1 MELIFER
8 AEPPG
13 SGGPYIN
20 FQMGEAMKFT
30 RIAVLLFVLISS
42 LLVAPNAAATLIP
55 SADGKTVYDTFLHVN
70 WLANANLAGL
80 PEQQLF
86 GVTNITPGGSMNY
99 ATAVK
104 WVAAMNKFVN
114 LDGSVG
120 YLGHPDWQLPT
131 APNTDLSCAATGPE
145 PYHNSFGFGCRQS
158 DLGSLFYRAS
168 SLDLRHPN
176 TAVPIPYNTVG
187 PFSNFQP
194 YLYWTETTASNNGYH
209 TFSFNTG
216 WAGSNVDGHYMY
228 VLPMIPGR
236 LCTNDYCPTYH
247 ATDFNTLE
255 VSGDGKV
262 VYDPDAVYDLT
273 TGAKGVTWLANAD
286 LAKTRKFGA
295 RCLPDG
301 TQCINRDGSMTH
313 TAAKKTDV
321 NGSDGWIDRM
331 NHHKYLGQTNWQLPP
346 DPVPPEPV
354 PPDPTIN
361 PCGGFGCTDTPL
373 GHLYFI
379 QLGLSPTV
387 PRPPGTPVVLT
398 TSISVGPFNNVQPY
412 LYWSSCEPING
423 LSPCLGVDGKGNPVP
438 APNFGWS
445 FSFGNGFQGT
455 DLVENDLYV
464 MVYYPETPEQAAD
477 TTPPVTTAGISGP
490 LGSHGWYV
498 GPTVVNFTAA
508 DDLSGV
514 FKTEYSLDNGVHW
527 NTGTSVSRSAS
538 AIYDILYRSTDF
550 VGNVETPKSITVKLD
565 TNPPV
570 TTVTTQLHRIR
581 GVPVPVSLEVDFTA
595 TDRLSGVAKT
605 EYSLDHGATWRV
617 GTQIFLGD
625 GTYTI
630 RYRSTD
636 VAGNVETPKSITVT
650 GHL

>member
-1 MELIFER
+1 
-8 AEPPG
+8 
-13 SGGPYIN
+13 
-20 FQMGEAMKFT
+20 MKFT
-30 RIAVLLFVLISS
+30 RVAVLLSVLISS
-42 LLVAPNAAATLIP
+42 LLVVPNAGATLIL

-80 PEQQLF
+80 PDRQLF
-86 GVTNITPGGSMNY
+86 GVKNITPGGSMNY

-104 WVAAMNKFVN
+104 WVAGMNKFVN
-114 LDGSVG
+114 LDSSVG
-120 YLGHPDWQLPT
+120 YLGHADWQLPT
-131 APNTDLSCAATGPE
+131 TPNTDVTCAATGPE

-168 SLDLRHPN
+168 SLDLHHPN

-194 YLYWTETTASNNGYH
+194 YLYWTETSASDQGFH

-228 VLPMIPGR
+228 VLPMIKGR
-236 LCTNDYCPTYH
+236 LPCTNDYCPAYH
-247 ATDFNTLE
+247 AIVGNTLE
-255 VSGDGKV
+255 VSDDGKV

-273 TGAKGVTWLANAD
+273 TGAKGVTWLANAN

-295 RCLPDG
+295 RCHPDG
-301 TQCINRDGSMTH
+301 TQCINRDGSMTRA
-313 TAAKKTDV
+313 AAKKTEV

-354 PPDPTIN
+354 PPDPTIP
-361 PCGGFGCTDTPL
+361 PCGGFDCTDTPL
-373 GHLYFI
+373 GHLYYF

-387 PRPPGTPVVLT
+387 PTPPGTPVFLT

-412 LYWSSCEPING
+412 LYWSSCEPLDG
-423 LSPCLGVDGKGNPVP
+423 RSPCVALDKNGNSVPAPNP

-445 FSFGNGFQGT
+445 FSFGNGFLGT

-464 MVYYPETPEQAAD
+464 MPYYPETPAQAAD
-477 TTPPVTTAGISGP
+477 TTPPVTTAGVSGP
-490 LGSHGWYV
+490 LGSNGWYV

-514 FKTEYSLDNGVHW
+514 YQTEFSLDGGAHW

-538 AIYDILYRSTDF
+538 AVYDILYRSTDF
-550 VGNVETPKSITVKLD
+550 VGNVETPKSIIVKLD
-565 TNPPV
+565 TKPPV
-570 TTVTTQLHRIR
+570 TTASTRLHKILGVTI
-581 GVPVPVSLEVDFTA
+581 SLELDLSASDNV
-595 TDRLSGVAKT
+595 SGVAST
-605 EYSLDHGATWRV
+605 EYSLDHGSTWKTGNV
-617 GTQIFLGD
+617 LFLCGGTRTLLF
-625 GTYTI
+625 
-630 RYRSTD
+630 RSTD
-636 VAGNVETPKSITVT
+636 VAGNVERRQSITVST
-650 GHL
+650 PLCGGP